1 MNPDTLQYR
10 VAAVQSATPVQL
22 VCMLYDTLVRDLKR
36 ALDAIDSKN
45 IETRAAEVKHALLV
59 LDQLESWLDF
69 NNGGD
74 TAASLSR
81 FYAVARSRIVE
92 GHAKVDPALFQE
104 QIRLFLEVRSAWEQA
119 EATRKAS
126 ESSAAPKM
134 QSSSS
139 LSCSA

>member
-1 MNPDTLQYR
+1 
-10 VAAVQSATPVQL
+10 
-22 VCMLYDTLVRDLKR
+22 MLYDTLVRDLKR

-59 LDQLESWLDF
+59 LDQLEAWLDF
-69 NNGGD
+69 NNGGE
-74 TAASLSR
+74 AATSLSR

-119 EATRKAS
+119 EAARKAS
-126 ESSAAPKM
+126 ESSVAPKM